1 MRFLKSMSGE
11 SRSGRDENWRERV
24 ISASILI
31 AFILLI
37 LKLGYIQIFL
47 HQQYQNLA
55 EARHSLLE
63 IIPAER
69 GQIFAQ
75 GQKGEAKPI
84 AVNQKRWHIIAVPS
98 RLESA
103 EEKQKLIGALAAKQ
117 VLDQVILEKRL
128 ANPKSQ
134 YAPLLYYAD
143 DAQKVAL
150 TELNPKVI
158 LAVPAQARYY
168 PDGEVFGFLTGFMS
182 GGPDERKASYGLEEY
197 WNSELSGADGFLKT
211 EKDALG
217 NIISV
222 GKEILQPAKN
232 GDSLFLT
239 LDYSL
244 QYFACSRLAEWVKK
258 HGADAGAVVILNP
271 KNGAVLAMCSAPSF
285 DPNKFSEQ
293 KDNKPYANQAIN
305 FSYEPGSVFKAMTL
319 AGALNEGAVTP
330 ETTFTD
336 PGEIFY
342 GEFPIRNAQN
352 KKYGVVNMK
361 TVLDESINT
370 GAIFAMKQMGK
381 DKFRDY
387 VSKFGFGVKTGIEL
401 PSEDAGNISSL
412 DKAGEVF
419 AATGAFGQG
428 LMVTPL
434 QLATAFIPLANGGKL
449 YRPYLI
455 DKIQKADG
463 KTVETKPILVR
474 QVISPATQAT
484 ISGMLVSVVEN
495 GHGKPARVKG
505 YYIAGKT
512 GTAQIAKVNESGYIE
527 GATNGSFV
535 GFGPIE
541 EPQFVMAVRV
551 ERPRDVQFAESS
563 AAPLF
568 GEIAKFYLTSK
579 GIVPTRK

>member
-1 MRFLKSMSGE
+1 MGE
-11 SRSGRDENWRERV
+11 SKSSRDKNWRERV

-31 AFILLI
+31 AFAALI
-37 LKLGYIQIFL
+37 LKLGFVQIIL
-47 HQQYQNLA
+47 HQQYKNLA

-75 GQKGEAKPI
+75 GQKGEVKPI
-84 AVNQKRWHIIAVPS
+84 AINQKKWHIIAVPS
-98 RLESA
+98 RLANE
-103 EEKQKLIGALAAKQ
+103 EEKQKLISALVAKN
-117 VLDQVILEKRL
+117 VLDQASLEKRF

-158 LAVPAQARYY
+158 LAVSAQARYY

-182 GGPDERKASYGLEEY
+182 GGSDERKATYGLEEY
-197 WNSELSGADGFLKT
+197 WNNELAGADGFLKT

-217 NIISV
+217 NVVSV
-222 GKEILQPAKN
+222 GNEILQPAKN
-232 GDSLFLT
+232 GDNLFLT
-239 LDYSL
+239 IDYSL
-244 QYFACSRLAEWVKK
+244 QYFACSRLADWVKK

-293 KDNKPYANQAIN
+293 KDNKPFANQAIN
-305 FSYEPGSVFKAMTL
+305 FSYEPGSVFKAITM
-319 AGALNEGAVTP
+319 ASALNENAVTP
-330 ETTFTD
+330 ETTFID

-352 KKYGVVNMK
+352 KKYGLVNMK

-387 VSKFGFGVKTGIEL
+387 VSKFGFGMKTGIEL
-401 PSEDAGNISSL
+401 PAEDAGNVSSL
-412 DKAGEVF
+412 ENLGEVF
-419 AATGAFGQG
+419 AATASFGQG

-449 YRPYLI
+449 YRPYLVS
-455 DKIQKADG
+455 KIQKADG
-463 KTVETKPILVR
+463 SAVETKPLLVR
-474 QVISPATQAT
+474 TIISPATQAT

-495 GHGKPARVKG
+495 GHGKQARVSG

-512 GTAQIAKVNESGYIE
+512 GTAQIAKANESGYIE
-527 GATNGSFV
+527 SANNGSFA

-541 EPQFVMAVRV
+541 EPQFVMAVRI

-568 GEIAKFYLTSK
+568 GEIAKFFLTNK
-579 GIVPTRK
+579 GVAPTRK